1 MTTLTRWEPW
11 REMATLRREFERLFD
26 EPFADRFPMP
36 WRLSEFELMVDVAE
50 DERAYIVKATVPGV
64 KPEDVEVTLQNNMLT
79 IKGEAKADKEIKE
92 ENYFMRERSY
102 GSFMRSLVLPANVKA
117 EMIEA
122 KHEDGVLTIRLP
134 KTEEDKPKKIA
145 VQATSKGN
153 GKK

>member
-11 REMATLRREFERLFD
+11 RELATLRREFDRFFD
-26 EPFADRFPMP
+26 EPFGARFAMP
-36 WRLSEFELMVDVAE
+36 WRPSEFEMMVDLAE
-50 DERAYIVKATVPGV
+50 DETAYIVKATVPGV
-64 KPEDVEVTLQNNMLT
+64 KPEDVEVTMQNNVLT

-92 ENYFMRERSY
+92 ENYFMRERRY
-102 GSFMRSLVLPANVKA
+102 GSFMRSLVLPTNVKA

-134 KTEEDKPKKIA
+134 KSEEDKPKKIA
-145 VQATSKGN
+145 VKATTSGN